1 MQLVELAISSAVLE
15 GRNEDG
21 FGFQGDDAL
30 DVGSH
35 AGTAIHDGILGRS
48 ISGRS
53 LLRRSFSSSIP
64 CRSSPL
70 PDIRNIDVIEVADA
84 TDSLLASQF
93 VHQLA
98 MGSDENSTP
107 LHRRPHGIGST
118 SHARSA
124 LQGESGNRL
133 IPLLSFRNQDV
144 AMQQRSRLP
153 RVGNDSL
160 SILIINAFCSI
171 GSLFPIA
178 MLHDGEQL
186 GVLHLQGISS
196 LSISSSRLS
205 SLACRHQQGHRCPTQ
220 KNIQF
225 LHNLTKYVCKDTKK
239 SPFSVCFLE
248 YSLYFCPQ
256 I

>member
-1 MQLVELAISSAVLE
+1 MQLVELAISTAVLE
-15 GRNEDG
+15 GRNEDS
-21 FGFQGDDAL
+21 FGFQGDNAL

-35 AGTAIHDGILGRS
+35 TRTAIHDGILGRS
-48 ISGRS
+48 ISCRS
-53 LLRRSFSSSIP
+53 LP

-84 TDSLLASQF
+84 TDSLLAAQF

-98 MGSDENSTP
+98 MRSDENCTP
-107 LHRRPHGIGST
+107 LHRCPHGIGSASR
-118 SHARSA
+118 SHAAPFSKHRH
-124 LQGESGNRL
+124 RL
-133 IPLLSFRNQDV
+133 IALLSFRNQDV
-144 AMQQRSRLP
+144 AMQQRPRLP

-171 GSLFPIA
+171 GTLFPIA

-186 GVLHLQGISS
+186 GVLHLQGIAS
-196 LSISSSRLS
+196 LSIGSSRLS

-225 LHNLTKYVCKDTKK
+225 LHNHSKYVCKDTKK
-239 SPFSVCFLE
+239 SPFSVYFLE

>member
-1 MQLVELAISSAVLE
+1 MQLVELAISTAVLE

-30 DVGSH
+30 DVRSH

-53 LLRRSFSSSIP
+53 IFGRSISGRSISGRSLP

-98 MGSDENSTP
+98 MGSDENGTP
-107 LHRRPHGIGST
+107 LHRCPHGIGSA

-133 IPLLSFRNQDV
+133 VPLLSLRNQDV
-144 AMQQRSRLP
+144 AMQQRPRLP
-153 RVGNDSL
+153 GVRNVHL
-160 SILIINAFCSI
+160 SILILSVFRILIQRCSPLLLI
-171 GSLFPIA
+171 
-178 MLHDGEQL
+178 LHD
-186 GVLHLQGISS
+186 S
-196 LSISSSRLS
+196 
-205 SLACRHQQGHRCPTQ
+205 
-220 KNIQF
+220 
-225 LHNLTKYVCKDTKK
+225 
-239 SPFSVCFLE
+239 
-248 YSLYFCPQ
+248 
-256 I
+256 

>member
-21 FGFQGDDAL
+21 FGFQSDDAL
-30 DVGSH
+30 DIGSH
-35 AGTAIHDGILGRS
+35 AGTAIHDGIQGRS

-53 LLRRSFSSSIP
+53 LLRRSFSSSSIS

-107 LHRRPHGIGST
+107 LHRCPHGIGSA

-133 IPLLSFRNQDV
+133 IPLLSLWDKDIAV
-144 AMQQRSRLP
+144 QQRPHLP
-153 RVGNDSL
+153 WVRNVHL
-160 SILIINAFCSI
+160 SILILSTFRILIQRCSP
-171 GSLFPIA
+171 LLP
-178 MLHDGEQL
+178 MLHDG
-186 GVLHLQGISS
+186 
-196 LSISSSRLS
+196 
-205 SLACRHQQGHRCPTQ
+205 
-220 KNIQF
+220 
-225 LHNLTKYVCKDTKK
+225 
-239 SPFSVCFLE
+239 
-248 YSLYFCPQ
+248 
-256 I
+256 

>member
-1 MQLVELAISSAVLE
+1 MQLVELAISTAVLE

-35 AGTAIHDGILGRS
+35 ARTAIHDGILGRS
-48 ISGRS
+48 ISRRSISGRS
-53 LLRRSFSSSIP
+53 LP

-98 MGSDENSTP
+98 MGSDENGTP
-107 LHRRPHGIGST
+107 LHRCPHGIGSA

-133 IPLLSFRNQDV
+133 VPLLSLRNQDV
-144 AMQQRSRLP
+144 AMQQRPRLP
-153 RVGNDSL
+153 GVRNVHL
-160 SILIINAFCSI
+160 SILILSVFRILIRRCSP
-171 GSLFPIA
+171 LLPI
-178 MLHDGEQL
+178 LHDG
-186 GVLHLQGISS
+186 
-196 LSISSSRLS
+196 
-205 SLACRHQQGHRCPTQ
+205 
-220 KNIQF
+220 
-225 LHNLTKYVCKDTKK
+225 
-239 SPFSVCFLE
+239 
-248 YSLYFCPQ
+248 
-256 I
+256 

>member
-1 MQLVELAISSAVLE
+1 MQLVELAISTAVLE
-15 GRNEDG
+15 GRNEDS

-35 AGTAIHDGILGRS
+35 ARTAIHDGILGRS

-53 LLRRSFSSSIP
+53 ISGRSISGRSISRRSISRRSIP

-98 MGSDENSTP
+98 MGSDENGTP
-107 LHRRPHGIGST
+107 LHRCPHGIGSA

-133 IPLLSFRNQDV
+133 VPLLSLRNQDV
-144 AMQQRSRLP
+144 AMQQRPRLP
-153 RVGNDSL
+153 GVRNVHL
-160 SILIINAFCSI
+160 SILILSVFRILIRRCSP
-171 GSLFPIA
+171 LLPI
-178 MLHDGEQL
+178 LHDG
-186 GVLHLQGISS
+186 
-196 LSISSSRLS
+196 
-205 SLACRHQQGHRCPTQ
+205 
-220 KNIQF
+220 
-225 LHNLTKYVCKDTKK
+225 
-239 SPFSVCFLE
+239 
-248 YSLYFCPQ
+248 
-256 I
+256 